1 MSQTQQT
8 PTSDEEQHYTITVT
22 GEDSEYLLRLLDQVT
37 SADNAQDAVWYGR
50 EDRRKIET
58 MKERFKAQLREQEN
72 GGEF

>member
-8 PTSDEEQHYTITVT
+8 PTSDEEQHDTITVT
-22 GEDSEYLLRLLDQVT
+22 DEDAEYLLRLLDQVT

-58 MKERFKAQLREQEN
+58 MKERFEAQLREKET
-72 GGEF
+72 GDEF

>member
-22 GEDSEYLLRLLDQVT
+22 DEGVEYLLRLLDQVT

-58 MKERFKAQLREQEN
+58 MKERFEAQLREKET
-72 GGEF
+72 GDEF